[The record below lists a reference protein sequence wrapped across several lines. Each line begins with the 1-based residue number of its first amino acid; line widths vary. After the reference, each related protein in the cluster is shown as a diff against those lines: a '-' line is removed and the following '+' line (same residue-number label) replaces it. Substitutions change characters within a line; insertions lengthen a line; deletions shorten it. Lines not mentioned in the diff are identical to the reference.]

1 MTLFRYRCFFG
12 VILLTLLQ
20 PRLGYGI
27 EPLVVDDLGGDYALA
42 PHIEYLFDPSDEL
55 TLAAV
60 RNEATQWLTN
70 PGDSFNLGF
79 IKGSVWVRIRFESD
93 LSFPGELPP
102 AFFLDL
108 NTAELNNVTL
118 SHYVDGILQ
127 FNHQSGTHHPFDTR
141 MIKHRTFAYRIA
153 MHTGQHELVMRISNY
168 GGIALVPELQGVTRW
183 FQETSRTQLL
193 LGAALSV
200 LVMMAVYNLIVF
212 LIVRERV
219 FGFFA
224 LALLAAAFYRLSS
237 YGLGSQFLWPD
248 NPEWHTISVRL
259 GAGISMA
266 TLLLFTREY
275 LHTAAWSSVLDRLLI
290 SLAVTLALV
299 MIFPVFRAFPGLSM
313 LLLASAPLLVLGTA
327 MSAVAGRKPGAR
339 PFLLAWLLYCAS
351 LIVTMSRVQGW
362 IPLNPTTEMLS
373 QSGFFALAIITSLG
387 LANRLVEEKVSKEF
401 AETTALEK
409 TRFLANMSHELRTPL
424 NAILG
429 FSELTLGTDLD
440 EEQQR
445 YLTKIRTSSDDL
457 LNIVNDVLD
466 FSKFETGEV
475 VLKNAPF
482 SLTQITEDLQATFEN
497 QTAQKGVSLDIAIDA
512 DVEDRLSGDSSVL
525 TRILRNL
532 VSNAFKFSQ
541 RSKVTVQIS
550 VMKRHNKEVE
560 LLVSVKDTGIGIGE
574 PQQKILFQPFTQ
586 VDTSSTRE
594 FDGTGLGLAICR
606 QLVEFM
612 GGEIWFESKPDQGTT
627 FFFTVPLLAPEPVV
641 EISAAEAVDASV
653 TLSGVNLLVVE
664 DNKTN
669 QMLAAAML
677 KKLGATVT
685 MVDNG
690 RQAVE
695 VLENKEFD
703 AVLMDCQM
711 PVMDGYEATRTIRS
725 QLGLS
730 NLPIIAMTANA
741 MIGDRE
747 TCLEAG
753 MDDYIAKP
761 VSMSE
766 IARVVRCLVPVR
778 NLAADRQ
785 TG

>member
-1 MTLFRYRCFFG
+1 
-12 VILLTLLQ
+12 
-20 PRLGYGI
+20 
-27 EPLVVDDLGGDYALA
+27 
-42 PHIEYLFDPSDEL
+42 
-55 TLAAV
+55 
-60 RNEATQWLTN
+60 
-70 PGDSFNLGF
+70 
-79 IKGSVWVRIRFESD
+79 
-93 LSFPGELPP
+93 
-102 AFFLDL
+102 
-108 NTAELNNVTL
+108 
-118 SHYVDGILQ
+118 
-127 FNHQSGTHHPFDTR
+127 
-141 MIKHRTFAYRIA
+141 
-153 MHTGQHELVMRISNY
+153 
-168 GGIALVPELQGVTRW
+168 
-183 FQETSRTQLL
+183 
-193 LGAALSV
+193 
-200 LVMMAVYNLIVF
+200 
-212 LIVRERV
+212 
-219 FGFFA
+219 
-224 LALLAAAFYRLSS
+224 
-237 YGLGSQFLWPD
+237 
-248 NPEWHTISVRL
+248 
-259 GAGISMA
+259 
-266 TLLLFTREY
+266 
-275 LHTAAWSSVLDRLLI
+275 
-290 SLAVTLALV
+290 
-299 MIFPVFRAFPGLSM
+299 M

-401 AETTALEK
+401 AETTTLAK

-574 PQQKILFQPFTQ
+574 PQQEILFQPFTQ

-594 FDGTGLGLAICR
+594 FGGTGLGLAICR
-606 QLVEFM
+606 
-612 GGEIWFESKPDQGTT
+612 
-627 FFFTVPLLAPEPVV
+627 
-641 EISAAEAVDASV
+641 
-653 TLSGVNLLVVE
+653 
-664 DNKTN
+664 
-669 QMLAAAML
+669 
-677 KKLGATVT
+677 
-685 MVDNG
+685 
-690 RQAVE
+690 
-695 VLENKEFD
+695 
-703 AVLMDCQM
+703 
-711 PVMDGYEATRTIRS
+711 
-725 QLGLS
+725 
-730 NLPIIAMTANA
+730 
-741 MIGDRE
+741 
-747 TCLEAG
+747 
-753 MDDYIAKP
+753 
-761 VSMSE
+761 
-766 IARVVRCLVPVR
+766 
-778 NLAADRQ
+778 
-785 TG
+785 

>member
-1 MTLFRYRCFFG
+1 
-12 VILLTLLQ
+12 
-20 PRLGYGI
+20 
-27 EPLVVDDLGGDYALA
+27 
-42 PHIEYLFDPSDEL
+42 
-55 TLAAV
+55 
-60 RNEATQWLTN
+60 
-70 PGDSFNLGF
+70 
-79 IKGSVWVRIRFESD
+79 
-93 LSFPGELPP
+93 
-102 AFFLDL
+102 
-108 NTAELNNVTL
+108 
-118 SHYVDGILQ
+118 
-127 FNHQSGTHHPFDTR
+127 
-141 MIKHRTFAYRIA
+141 
-153 MHTGQHELVMRISNY
+153 
-168 GGIALVPELQGVTRW
+168 
-183 FQETSRTQLL
+183 
-193 LGAALSV
+193 
-200 LVMMAVYNLIVF
+200 
-212 LIVRERV
+212 
-219 FGFFA
+219 
-224 LALLAAAFYRLSS
+224 
-237 YGLGSQFLWPD
+237 
-248 NPEWHTISVRL
+248 
-259 GAGISMA
+259 
-266 TLLLFTREY
+266 
-275 LHTAAWSSVLDRLLI
+275 
-290 SLAVTLALV
+290 
-299 MIFPVFRAFPGLSM
+299 
-313 LLLASAPLLVLGTA
+313 
-327 MSAVAGRKPGAR
+327 
-339 PFLLAWLLYCAS
+339 
-351 LIVTMSRVQGW
+351 MSRVQGW

-401 AETTALEK
+401 AETTTLAK

-574 PQQKILFQPFTQ
+574 PQQEILFQPFTQ

-594 FDGTGLGLAICR
+594 FGGTGLGLAICR

-627 FFFTVPLLAPEPVV
+627 FFFTVPLLAPEPVI

-741 MIGDRE
+741 MTGDRK